1 MNKNRKFIQ
10 AQMITSPNGV
20 SPCVITKGDS
30 YIALEEFGQLSGG
43 RFDKMNE
50 QSRRIYDIQG
60 LAPTCHTCGGGNTE
74 PKIAEPIIC
83 ASRGRNPNNPSDRTA
98 GTQTQQRL
106 EVGGDISNTL
116 TTVTKDIVVEPA
128 KKYYR
133 IRKLTPLEC
142 FRLMGVRDEDYQKVA
157 ANQSDSSLYH
167 LAGDSIVVD
176 VLMAIFGE
184 ML

>member
-1 MNKNRKFIQ
+1 
-10 AQMITSPNGV
+10 
-20 SPCVITKGDS
+20 
-30 YIALEEFGQLSGG
+30 
-43 RFDKMNE
+43 MNE
-50 QSRRIYDIQG
+50 QSRRIYDVEG
-60 LAPTCHTCGGGNTE
+60 LAPTCHTCGGGHTE

-98 GTQTQQRL
+98 GKPTQQRL
-106 EVGGDISNTL
+106 EIGVDISNL
-116 TTVTKDIVVEPA
+116 TTVTKDDLVAEPS

-157 ANQSDSSLYH
+157 ENQSDSSLYH

>member
-1 MNKNRKFIQ
+1 MK
-10 AQMITSPNGV
+10 
-20 SPCVITKGDS
+20 
-30 YIALEEFGQLSGG
+30 
-43 RFDKMNE
+43 E
-50 QSRRIYDIQG
+50 QNRRIYDVEG

-83 ASRGRNPNNPSDRTA
+83 ASRGSNSNNPSDRTA
-98 GTQTQQRL
+98 GKPTQQRL
-106 EVGGDISNTL
+106 EIGGDISNPL
-116 TTVTKDIVVEPA
+116 TTVTKDDLVAEPA

-157 ANQSDSSLYH
+157 ENQSDSSLYH

>member
-1 MNKNRKFIQ
+1 MNKQRKFKQEQI
-10 AQMITSPNGV
+10 ITSPNGV
-20 SPCVITKGDS
+20 APCVITRAEGKLN
-30 YIALEEFGQLSGG
+30 IALEEFGQLRGG
-43 RFDKMNE
+43 RFDRMYKIN
-50 QSRRIYDIQG
+50 RRVYDVEG
-60 LAPTCHTCGGGNTE
+60 LAPTCNTCGGGNTE
-74 PKIAEPIIC
+74 TKIAEP
-83 ASRGRNPNNPSDRTA
+83 NNLVA
-98 GTQTQQRL
+98 
-106 EVGGDISNTL
+106 
-116 TTVTKDIVVEPA
+116 EPT